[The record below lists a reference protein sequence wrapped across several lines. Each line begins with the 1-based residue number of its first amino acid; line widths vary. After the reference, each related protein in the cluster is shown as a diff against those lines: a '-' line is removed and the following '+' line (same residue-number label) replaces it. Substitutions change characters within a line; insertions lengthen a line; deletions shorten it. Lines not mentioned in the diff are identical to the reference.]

1 MMYRA
6 SHLLL
11 QHTTRRGF
19 TTIAQRPSS
28 RTARQITT
36 PRAAAVLSRYFSAPP
51 DGTKKERGALAG
63 MLEKLS
69 FERGGLGQG
78 LLLGGG
84 ALALYGV
91 STALLDTVY
100 AMMSLK
106 PVEMGL

>member
-1 MMYRA
+1 MYRA
-6 SHLLL
+6 SHSLL
-11 QHTTRRGF
+11 HNTARRGY
-19 TTIAQRPSS
+19 TTLVQAPSS

-51 DGTKKERGALAG
+51 DGTKKEQGALAG
-63 MLEKLS
+63 MLAKLS
-69 FERGGLGQG
+69 FDKGGLGQG

>member
-1 MMYRA
+1 M
-6 SHLLL
+6 
-11 QHTTRRGF
+11 
-19 TTIAQRPSS
+19 
-28 RTARQITT
+28 
-36 PRAAAVLSRYFSAPP
+36 
-51 DGTKKERGALAG
+51 LA
-63 MLEKLS
+63 KLS
-69 FERGGLGQG
+69 FDKGGLGQG